1 MAADD
6 YLGHPSCPTSHDTL
20 VTPPG
25 ATSHP
30 AGTPPGDPTLDPADE
45 QQHSFLFV
53 HGDETS
59 ENLYNSF
66 VQHDQDR
73 TPSVQLLGQN
83 LSIRPIQ
90 HDQNRKPTIQLHGHN
105 QSMLFNMDKNTSPAN
120 PAITTVQHER
130 LMRALRSRE
139 VHRHDTS
146 KSSYNS
152 FVQHDQERTPSV
164 QLHGRCFLFLYLG
177 FEGIFQSCQLN
188 MTRIGRPL
196 YSFLDRICQSYQMNM
211 TRAGNPQYS
220 ILDSSKLSSLSFI
233 CLLLPSKTGFKNTN
247 PRSRS
252 RSNQPRQFNI
262 DKIMSLAN
270 PAIKAAQYEWLTGA
284 HGSREVHRQDTSKYM
299 DKK

>member
-1 MAADD
+1 MNG
-6 YLGHPSCPTSHDTL
+6 Y
-20 VTPPG
+20 V
-25 ATSHP
+25 
-30 AGTPPGDPTLDPADE
+30 
-45 QQHSFLFV
+45 V

-83 LSIRPIQ
+83 FSTPPVKHDQDRTHTVQLLGQNLSIRPIQ
-90 HDQNRKPTIQLHGHN
+90 HDQNRKPTIQLHG
-105 QSMLFNMDKNTSPAN
+105 QNTSPAN

-164 QLHGRCFLFLYLG
+164 QLHGRNF
-177 FEGIFQSCQLN
+177 
-188 MTRIGRPL
+188 
-196 YSFLDRICQSYQMNM
+196 
-211 TRAGNPQYS
+211 S
-220 ILDSSKLSSLSFI
+220 ILPVKHDQDRTPTVQLLGQNLSI
-233 CLLLPSKTGFKNTN
+233 LPNEHDQ
-247 PRSRS
+247 SRKPTIQHPGQY
-252 RSNQPRQFNI
+252 NQPRQFNI